1 MLLCNI
7 VKLKKKISG
16 KDWFTSPNLYVKCTF
31 NKISNRTMT
40 IQSTN
45 PKWNQMICFF
55 DLNHEDNN
63 KLTIELYEEN
73 TITSDNLLKK
83 EDLIIPGNLEELKE
97 FICANV
103 IIKCKFFE
111 VMSLK
116 GYNQIITIN
125 NMLREKN
132 IEVEE
137 ENKCLMN
144 ENSELRKKMG
154 IMERILYKM
163 DDKLSKVKLI
173 VNDSIDTALIGVNTL
188 RYLNIYDNDN
198 DDDNDNDKTREV

>member
-1 MLLCNI
+1 
-7 VKLKKKISG
+7 
-16 KDWFTSPNLYVKCTF
+16 
-31 NKISNRTMT
+31 MT

-198 DDDNDNDKTREV
+198 DNDNDKTREV